1 MDGKIVLL
9 MIAVVAV
16 GMFALP
22 STLALYSGQ
31 HTFLNGSEVSC
42 DKCHGAASDVAW
54 NGGVAGEIANDTN
67 TTHKT
72 LDCGDCHDG
81 AGYTQGTDFH
91 AATALGAGCI
101 ACHASGIGNVTLG
114 TNVTAELQAGG
125 EVHDQ
130 MTTDDGAQ
138 DYACIACHTEASV
151 MGSVVNLTNNYGGT
165 NITLNVTG
173 SAW

>member
-42 DKCHGAASDVAW
+42 DKCHGAASGVTW

-101 ACHASGIGNVTLG
+101 VCHATGIGNVTLG
-114 TNVTAELQAGG
+114 TNVTAELQASG

-130 MTTDDGAQ
+130 MTTDDATQ

-151 MGSVVNLTNNYGGT
+151 MGSTVNLTNSYGAS
-165 NITLNVTG
+165 NITLNITG